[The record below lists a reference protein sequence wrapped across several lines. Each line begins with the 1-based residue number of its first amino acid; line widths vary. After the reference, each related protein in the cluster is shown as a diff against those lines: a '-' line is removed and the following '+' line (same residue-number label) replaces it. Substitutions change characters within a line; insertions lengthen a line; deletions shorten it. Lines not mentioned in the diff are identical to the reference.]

1 MKLGSKKHLQNPKL
15 HSGESTGLSGGSSQ
29 RGGLINPKN
38 FVPRIVGSKSKNKK
52 K

>member
-15 HSGESTGLSGGSSQ
+15 HSGKSSGLSGGSSQ
-29 RGGLINPKN
+29 RGGLVNPKD
-38 FVPRIVGSKSKNKK
+38 FVPKIVGSKLKNKK